1 MARLA
6 CLMGCTAPTVE
17 NMSRSHPGLLDV
29 PEPHVVGC
37 LLTLRQ
43 LLPHVDVAQLVGTT
57 PDLLLRPDAMD
68 KARNA
73 VQVRLARPP
82 TIGRLPQ
89 PRAGM
94 NRAKV
99 NQKRKGLTET
109 QG

>member
-1 MARLA
+1 MRDEHGTAGVAHSEERVARLA
-6 CLMGCTAPTVE
+6 CLMGCTEPTVE

-68 KARNA
+68 KARSA
-73 VQVRLARPP
+73 VQVCSTRPHTPLAVRPSP
-82 TIGRLPQ
+82 
-89 PRAGM
+89 AV
-94 NRAKV
+94 A
-99 NQKRKGLTET
+99 
-109 QG
+109 